1 MEILRNL
8 LRRKVRTTLTVL
20 GIVIGIFAFSVMGS
34 MSEFF
39 HQLIENSIEFESGHF
54 HIRAKYSSF
63 SVRSVDVNLESKIES
78 IVGVKNA
85 IPISFASTEENASN
99 IVASLG
105 SAYLIGLP
113 PADTQALYGALP
125 LKEGR
130 WLKIGDTDSML
141 AGSMFSRQ
149 KNLKIGDGFKLADQ
163 EFRVAG
169 IISNTQTFVDN
180 TGVVPLETMNLALK
194 APSQG
199 VPTFAILPKDG
210 EAIEAVTER
219 VRAAFPEVNV
229 TSSSEEKENIAKSML
244 IFDLIVLS
252 SAILA
257 AIVGGL
263 ATVNTMVVSVNERV
277 REIGIKKAIGAS
289 DLDILKEFLSE
300 SALIGF
306 AGGVLGTLLGFGGTF
321 ILNNFANQKA
331 GGLTIFLMTPR
342 LFILSVGVALIL
354 GTVAGVLPAIRS
366 SRTDIVKALSSEG

>member
-1 MEILRNL
+1 MGIVRNL
-8 LRRKVRTTLTVL
+8 TRRKVRTSLTIL
-20 GIVIGIFAFSVMGS
+20 GIAIGIFAFSVMGS

-39 HQLIENSIEFESGHF
+39 HQLVQNSIKFESGHF

-78 IVGVKNA
+78 IKGVKNA

-113 PADTQALYGALP
+113 PGDTQDLYGALP

-130 WLKIGDTDSML
+130 WLKKVDTDSML
-141 AGSMFSRQ
+141 VGSLFSQQ
-149 KNLKIGDGFKLADQ
+149 KNLKMENTFKLADQ
-163 EFRVAG
+163 EFKVVG

-194 APSQG
+194 APNQG
-199 VPTFAILPKDG
+199 VPTFAILPKK
-210 EAIEAVTER
+210 EEEIKTVTER
-219 VRAAFPEVNV
+219 VRLAFPEVNV
-229 TSSSEEKENIAKSML
+229 TSSSEEKENIAKSLL

-252 SAILA
+252 SAVLA

-263 ATVNTMVVSVNERV
+263 ATVNTMIVSVNERI

-289 DLDILKEFLSE
+289 NLDILKEFLLE
-300 SALIGF
+300 SFLIGF
-306 AGGVLGTLLGFGGTF
+306 MGGVIGTLLGFGGTF
-321 ILNNFANQKA
+321 ILNNFASQKA

-342 LFILSVGVALIL
+342 LFILSVGVAIIL
-354 GTVAGVLPAIRS
+354 GTVAGVLPAVRA
-366 SRTDIVKALSSEG
+366 SRTDIVKALASEG

>member
-20 GIVIGIFAFSVMGS
+20 GITIGIFAFSVMGS

-39 HQLIENSIEFESGHF
+39 HQLIENSIKFESGHF

-63 SVRSVDVNLESKIES
+63 SVRSVDLNLESKIES
-78 IVGVKNA
+78 IEGVANA
-85 IPISFASTEENASN
+85 IPISFASTEENSSN

-113 PADTQALYGALP
+113 PEDTQDLYGALP

-130 WLKIGDTDSML
+130 WLKKGNADSML
-141 AGSMFSRQ
+141 AGSMFSQQ
-149 KNLKIGDGFKLADQ
+149 KNLKVGDSFKLADQ
-163 EFRVAG
+163 EFKVVG

-180 TGVVPLETMNLALK
+180 TGVVPLETMNFALK
-194 APSQG
+194 APNQG
-199 VPTFAILPKDG
+199 VPTFAILPKNK
-210 EAIEAVTER
+210 EEIEVVTDR
-219 VRAAFPEVNV
+219 VRAAFPDVNV

-252 SAILA
+252 SAVLA

-263 ATVNTMVVSVNERV
+263 ATVNTMIVSVNERI

-289 DLDILKEFLSE
+289 NLDILKEFLLE
-300 SALIGF
+300 SLLIGF
-306 AGGVLGTLLGFGGTF
+306 MGGVIGTLFGLGGTF
-321 ILNNFANQKA
+321 ILNNFASLKA

-342 LFILSVGVALIL
+342 LFILSVGVAVIL
-354 GTVAGVLPAIRS
+354 GTVAGVLPAIRA
-366 SRTDIVKALSSEG
+366 SRTDIVKALASEG